1 MGSDLFSSSSSS
13 SVPDSI
19 ICDILS
25 SNKQVA
31 VVGMS
36 CDPLKAAHHVPKY
49 LSEHGYDITPVNPNR
64 TSILD
69 KKCYSSISDVPGTAV
84 DIVNIFRPSDQ
95 VLPVV
100 QEAIKKRPNAIWLQK
115 GIHNPKAQHLASKAK
130 IRTVSNRC
138 MMEEHGRLLL

>member
-1 MGSDLFSSSSSS
+1 MGNDPLFSSSSPLS
-13 SVPDSI
+13 DGI

-25 SNKQVA
+25 SNRRIA

-36 CDPLKAAHHVPKY
+36 CDPLKAAHRVPKY
-49 LSEHGYDITPVNPNR
+49 LSEHGYDIIPVNPNR
-64 TSILD
+64 TNILD
-69 KKCYSSISDVPGTAV
+69 KKCYSSISGVPDTAV
-84 DIVNIFRPSDQ
+84 DIVNIFRPSDH

-115 GIHNPKAQHLASKAK
+115 GIHNSKAQQLASKAK
-130 IRTVSNRC
+130 IRFVSNLC